1 MVVVLADGRSFNVRP
16 MAVLVVMLCFR
27 LYIKGQQLPPW
38 LESQRPIQDWSR
50 PWNPRLLTFTGLLT
64 LVILVKNKY
73 QCIGLLNAA
82 GICVHDGPPV
92 IICGKKDG
100 VVWHRNMLEAVTS
113 VMKQ

>member
-1 MVVVLADGRSFNVRP
+1 MVVLADGRFLQSCP

-27 LYIKGQQLPPW
+27 LYIKGQQ
-38 LESQRPIQDWSR
+38 
-50 PWNPRLLTFTGLLT
+50 LLTFTGLLT